1 MTVKSSRSCSYGSP
15 SSQIR
20 FLSHR
25 LLDFRHVGFY
35 VLIKGAIGFT
45 DEWTPFLL
53 VASYFVFS
61 VCLYCFCTQ
70 SLIEFFWFAYL
81 TTNFYIAGST
91 VIEAWMG
98 LAPVRDAR
106 KAAHKLE
113 ESGWKFPTPD
123 AEIPVLDLI
132 IVSKP

>member
-1 MTVKSSRSCSYGSP
+1 MVK
-15 SSQIR
+15 
-20 FLSHR
+20 
-25 LLDFRHVGFY
+25 DT
-35 VLIKGAIGFT
+35 IGFT

-53 VASYFVFS
+53 VVSYFIFS

-106 KAAHKLE
+106 KAVRKLE
-113 ESGWKFPTPD
+113 ENGWKFPTAD
-123 AEIPVLDLI
+123 NEIPILDLV
-132 IVSKP
+132 IVSRPQY